1 MCLCVPLP
9 SQPQITVPD
18 VIIWMLAGK
27 NRVACKRI
35 PAHKLMYA
43 AQQMQRGELCGT
55 IQTIL
60 LEVGVGA
67 GYRKLWSGRIQCS
80 LRIGQAQRNI

>member
-1 MCLCVPLP
+1 MCLCVSLP

-55 IQTIL
+55 VQTIT
-60 LEVGVGA
+60 LEVGWGRVQKIMEWAGPEKLRVG
-67 GYRKLWSGRIQCS
+67 WSR
-80 LRIGQAQRNI
+80 